1 MRASDF
7 FCLKLCTERC
17 VLTYTALM
25 NMTIVFGD
33 RLHSLMNTSP
43 FAILLIVTFLMT
55 MYLFSNFAVSVVVC
69 DNLQE
74 HAIQSN
80 GLAGPNDCQNH

>member
-1 MRASDF
+1 
-7 FCLKLCTERC
+7 
-17 VLTYTALM
+17 
-25 NMTIVFGD
+25 
-33 RLHSLMNTSP
+33 MNTSP
-43 FAILLIVTFLMT
+43 FAILLILTFLVT
-55 MYLFSNFAVSVVVC
+55 MYLFAIFSVSVVVC